1 MEPQNIQLGAI
12 LALAMALVEALK
24 YAISYLGKNKGVS
37 NGATEVLQKIQGNDL
52 LHIGDAMVEQNT
64 ILKHH
69 TELLVRIATLLE
81 IRNKL

>member
-1 MEPQNIQLGAI
+1 MEEYLQLGGTFI
-12 LALAMALVEALK
+12 LAMGIIEVLK
-24 YAISYLGKNKGVS
+24 YTIGLLGKKKS

-52 LHIGDAMVEQNT
+52 QHIGDYMMEQNT

-81 IRNKL
+81 IQAKK